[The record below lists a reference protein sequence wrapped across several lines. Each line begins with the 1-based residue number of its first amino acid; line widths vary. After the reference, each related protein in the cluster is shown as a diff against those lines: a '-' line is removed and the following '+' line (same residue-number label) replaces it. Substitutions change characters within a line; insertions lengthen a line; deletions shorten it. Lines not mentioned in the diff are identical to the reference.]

1 MVKKL
6 AFELGKR
13 DYESLC
19 GFVSTLTFEQAFNAL
34 NGFNLDVCIC
44 TQNDKYLDHCM
55 FFDCNYKS
63 ISTTIFK
70 TNNGKCEVCD
80 TCSVWLDEYVNPIG
94 TFDF

>member
-70 TNNGKCEVCD
+70 VLKIFGSLKYSSYLCIVIKNNK
-80 TCSVWLDEYVNPIG
+80 
-94 TFDF
+94 